1 MAGGHHIVV
10 AYRDKPEYVEGRA
23 RFDAYAE
30 GELQAHLRRT
40 RGLRAAIPKP
50 QNRLMRTIDRV
61 GDVVDF
67 FSDDGGTEGTFV
79 APRYCWPP
87 RGA

>member
-1 MAGGHHIVV
+1 
-10 AYRDKPEYVEGRA
+10 
-23 RFDAYAE
+23 
-30 GELQAHLRRT
+30 
-40 RGLRAAIPKP
+40 
-50 QNRLMRTIDRV
+50 MRTIDRV

-67 FSDDGGTEGTFV
+67 FSDDGGTENGVFV